1 LQPQRPEQLDRSPVQ
16 ETSVSVV
23 VPSYN
28 HAKFIESCLR
38 SIFGQTLQP
47 SKLLVIDD
55 GSKDDSTRVI
65 ESVLRDCPFACEL
78 IARENRGLSATLN
91 QALSLMDGHYFAY
104 LGSDDMWLADF
115 LAARVKLL
123 ESRPSAVLG
132 YGHTYF
138 IDEKNKVVD
147 CTAEWAD
154 YKDGDVRQ
162 MLLQTIGPMS
172 STVLYVRKF
181 LARHGWNTE
190 ARLEDYELYLRLSLD
205 GEFAFDPGVRS
216 AWRQHEKN
224 ASRNQG
230 MMLDE
235 HVSALQ
241 RVAPS
246 FGIQQPELDK
256 LIKIIRFNRA
266 EDFLRI
272 GDKRKAA
279 QLFFDNLSGLQA
291 SRLLPMMGRFLLPY
305 SAVSW
310 MRKRKKT
317 AAMRSYGP
325 LE

>member
-1 LQPQRPEQLDRSPVQ
+1 
-16 ETSVSVV
+16 V

-28 HAKFIESCLR
+28 HARFVESCLR
-38 SIFGQTLQP
+38 SVFAQTLRP
-47 SKLLVIDD
+47 AKLLVIDD
-55 GSKDDSTRVI
+55 GSKDDSTSII

-91 QALSLMDGHYFAY
+91 QALSLTDAHYFAY
-104 LGSDDMWLADF
+104 LGSDDMWLSDF

-123 ESRPSAVLG
+123 DSRPSAVLG

-147 CTAEWAD
+147 CTADWAD

-172 STVLYVRKF
+172 STVLYVRNA
-181 LARHGWNTE
+181 LARHGWNDK
-190 ARLEDYELYLRLSLD
+190 ARLEDYELYLKLSLD

-224 ASRNQG
+224 ASRNQQ

-235 HVSALQ
+235 HLSALQ
-241 RVAPS
+241 RLAPS
-246 FGIQQPELDK
+246 FGIQQPELEK
-256 LIKIIRFNRA
+256 LIKNIRFNRA

-279 QLFFDNLSGLQA
+279 QLFFENLSGLQA
-291 SRLLPMMGRFLLPY
+291 SRLLPIMGRFLLPY

-310 MRKRKKT
+310 MRQRKQS
-317 AAMRSYGP
+317 AAMRSYGA